1 MTFDDIEK
9 NFPDHSHDPQFLIQ
23 CIRVLDNQFKRC
35 LVREKA
41 MNTALQYFA
50 IVMDRSGIEMDE
62 HCSRFM
68 DVLTKCLN
76 MDRPLEHSEMDCE
89 ILNHAY
95 RDLISQ
101 K

>member
-1 MTFDDIEK
+1 MTYDYFAE
-9 NFPDHSHDPQFLIQ
+9 NFPENQENPEFLIH
-23 CIRVLDNQFKRC
+23 CIRFLDSNLKRC

-50 IVMDRSGIEMDE
+50 TMLDREGATMDE
-62 HCSRFM
+62 HTTRFM
-68 DVLTKCLN
+68 SVLTKCLD

-101 K
+101 